1 MRQLLFTATSLL
13 ASLPS
18 RKQNRPYSRDSRSH
32 SGPEHITRGSVF
44 LRQTPRAFPPRFGE
58 RLDFDLA
65 VEGRDIACALR
76 SFHLNDRRQGH
87 CQLLL
92 ASLGCPD
99 IPSPGGVLI
108 GIDNLLYAAE
118 RRKFKTKPV
127 QFRFHA

>member
-1 MRQLLFTATSLL
+1 MWQLLFTATLLL

-18 RKQNRPYSRDSRSH
+18 RKQNRPYSRNCGPNCGPKDI
-32 SGPEHITRGSVF
+32 SGRPIF
-44 LRQTPRAFPPRFGE
+44 LRNVPCAFPPRFGE